1 MRNKKQM
8 NDKAS
13 QSETSETYDLDEQV
27 GYILR
32 LASQRHAGIFQNI
45 ISKDLTPTQFSVLI
59 RLAEKGDLS
68 QNLLG
73 RLAALD
79 TATTKGVVDRLRTK
93 ALIQSRPDTSD
104 KRRAIISLT
113 GEGQSIIS
121 SLKKDGLAITDKTL
135 GSLKATEKLKLLKL
149 LKKII

>member
-1 MRNKKQM
+1 MK
-8 NDKAS
+8 DKAS
-13 QSETSETYDLDEQV
+13 RSETSEAYDLDEQV

-79 TATTKGVVDRLRTK
+79 TATTKGVVDRLRAK

>member
-1 MRNKKQM
+1 M
-8 NDKAS
+8 NDQAS
-13 QSETSETYDLDEQV
+13 RSEASEAYDLDEQV
-27 GYILR
+27 GYLLR

-68 QNLLG
+68 QNRLG

-79 TATTKGVVDRLRTK
+79 TATTKGVVDRLRAK
-93 ALIQSRPDTSD
+93 SLIQSRPDRSD

-113 GEGQSIIS
+113 DEGQSIIS
-121 SLKKDGLAITDKTL
+121 TLKKDGLAITEKTL
-135 GSLKATEKLKLLKL
+135 ESLKANEKLKLLKL
-149 LKKII
+149 LNKII

>member
-1 MRNKKQM
+1 M
-8 NDKAS
+8 NDQAS
-13 QSETSETYDLDEQV
+13 RSEASEAYDLDEQV
-27 GYILR
+27 GYLLR

-68 QNLLG
+68 QNRLG

-79 TATTKGVVDRLRTK
+79 TATTKGVVDRLRAK
-93 ALIQSRPDTSD
+93 SLIQSRPDTSD

-113 GEGQSIIS
+113 DEGQSIIS
-121 SLKKDGLAITDKTL
+121 TLKKDGLAITDKTL
-135 GSLKATEKLKLLKL
+135 ESLKANEKLKLLKL
-149 LKKII
+149 LNKII

>member
-1 MRNKKQM
+1 M
-8 NDKAS
+8 
-13 QSETSETYDLDEQV
+13 
-27 GYILR
+27 
-32 LASQRHAGIFQNI
+32 
-45 ISKDLTPTQFSVLI
+45 I

-79 TATTKGVVDRLRTK
+79 TATTKGVVDRLRAK

-113 GEGQSIIS
+113 DEGQSIIS

>member
-1 MRNKKQM
+1 MSNEKQM
-8 NDKAS
+8 NDQAS
-13 QSETSETYDLDEQV
+13 RSEASEAYDLDEQV
-27 GYILR
+27 GYLLR

-68 QNLLG
+68 QNRLG

-79 TATTKGVVDRLRTK
+79 TATTKGVVDRLRAK
-93 ALIQSRPDTSD
+93 SLIQSRPDRSD

-113 GEGQSIIS
+113 DEGQSIIS
-121 SLKKDGLAITDKTL
+121 TLKKDGLAITDKTL
-135 GSLKATEKLKLLKL
+135 ESLKANEKLKLLKL
-149 LKKII
+149 LNKII

>member
-1 MRNKKQM
+1 M
-8 NDKAS
+8 NDKAFR
-13 QSETSETYDLDEQV
+13 SETSETYDLDEQV

-79 TATTKGVVDRLRTK
+79 TATTKGVVDRLRAK

-113 GEGQSIIS
+113 DEGQSIIS

>member
-59 RLAEKGDLS
+59 RLDEKGDLS

-79 TATTKGVVDRLRTK
+79 TATTKGVVDRLRAK

-113 GEGQSIIS
+113 DEGQSIIS

>member
-1 MRNKKQM
+1 M
-8 NDKAS
+8 NDQAS
-13 QSETSETYDLDEQV
+13 RSEASEAYDLDEQV
-27 GYILR
+27 GYLLR

-68 QNLLG
+68 QNRLG

-79 TATTKGVVDRLRTK
+79 TATTKGVVDRLRAK
-93 ALIQSRPDTSD
+93 SLIQSRLDTSD

-113 GEGQSIIS
+113 DEGQSIIS
-121 SLKKDGLAITDKTL
+121 TLKKDGLAITDKTL
-135 GSLKATEKLKLLKL
+135 ESLEANEKLKLLKL
-149 LKKII
+149 LNKII

>member
-1 MRNKKQM
+1 M
-8 NDKAS
+8 NDMAS
-13 QSETSETYDLDEQV
+13 KSETSETYDLDEQV

-79 TATTKGVVDRLRTK
+79 TATTKGVVDRLRAK

-113 GEGQSIIS
+113 DEGQSIIS

>member
-1 MRNKKQM
+1 M
-8 NDKAS
+8 NDQAS
-13 QSETSETYDLDEQV
+13 RSEASEAYDLDEQV
-27 GYILR
+27 GYLLR

-68 QNLLG
+68 QNRLG

-79 TATTKGVVDRLRTK
+79 TATTKGVVDRLRAK

-113 GEGQSIIS
+113 DEGQSIIS
-121 SLKKDGLAITDKTL
+121 TLKKDGLAITDKTL
-135 GSLKATEKLKLLKL
+135 ESLKANEKLKLLKL
-149 LKKII
+149 LNKII

>member
-79 TATTKGVVDRLRTK
+79 TATTKGVVDRLRAK

-113 GEGQSIIS
+113 DEGQSIIS

>member
-1 MRNKKQM
+1 M

-13 QSETSETYDLDEQV
+13 RSETSEAYDLDEQV

-45 ISKDLTPTQFSVLI
+45 IGKDLTPTQFSVLI
-59 RLAEKGDLS
+59 RLDEKGDLS

-79 TATTKGVVDRLRTK
+79 TATTKGVVDRLRAK
-93 ALIQSRPDTSD
+93 SLIQSRPDTSD

-113 GEGQSIIS
+113 DEGQSIIS

>member
-1 MRNKKQM
+1 M

-79 TATTKGVVDRLRTK
+79 TATTKGVVDRLRAK

-113 GEGQSIIS
+113 DEGQSIIS

>member
-1 MRNKKQM
+1 M
-8 NDKAS
+8 NDQAS
-13 QSETSETYDLDEQV
+13 RSEASEAYDLDEQV
-27 GYILR
+27 GYLLR

-68 QNLLG
+68 QNRLG

-79 TATTKGVVDRLRTK
+79 TATTKGVVDRLRAK
-93 ALIQSRPDTSD
+93 SLIQSRPDRSD

-113 GEGQSIIS
+113 DEGQSIIS
-121 SLKKDGLAITDKTL
+121 TLKKDGLAITDKTL
-135 GSLKATEKLKLLKL
+135 ESLKANEKLKLLKL
-149 LKKII
+149 LNKII

>member
-59 RLAEKGDLS
+59 RLDEKGDLS

-79 TATTKGVVDRLRTK
+79 TATTKGVVDRLRAK

-113 GEGQSIIS
+113 DEGQSIIS

-135 GSLKATEKLKLLKL
+135 GSLKANEKLKLLKL

>member
-8 NDKAS
+8 NDKVSRTDVFEA
-13 QSETSETYDLDEQV
+13 YDLDEQV
-27 GYILR
+27 GYLLR
-32 LASQRHAGIFQNI
+32 LANQRHAGIFQNI

-73 RLAALD
+73 RLVALD
-79 TATTKGVVDRLRTK
+79 TATTKGVVDRLRAK
-93 ALIQSRPDTSD
+93 VLIQSRPDTSD

-113 GEGQSIIS
+113 DEGQSIIS
-121 SLKKDGLAITDKTL
+121 TLKKDGAEITDKTL
-135 GSLKATEKLKLLKL
+135 GSLKATEKRKLLKL

>member
-1 MRNKKQM
+1 M
-8 NDKAS
+8 NDQAS
-13 QSETSETYDLDEQV
+13 RSEASEAYDLDEQV
-27 GYILR
+27 GYLLR

-68 QNLLG
+68 QNRLG

-79 TATTKGVVDRLRTK
+79 TATTKGVVDRLRAK
-93 ALIQSRPDTSD
+93 SLRQSRPDTSD

-113 GEGQSIIS
+113 DEGQSIIS
-121 SLKKDGLAITDKTL
+121 TLKKDGLAITDKTL
-135 GSLKATEKLKLLKL
+135 ESLKANEKLKLLKL
-149 LKKII
+149 LNKII